1 MKKIKMVFL
10 FLLTLVVVG
19 ISSNTFAVKTALPTL
34 KDDNGCTHTVYEDDN
49 PAKYHYTY
57 CKTCGKCNK
66 RSTYHPFT
74 YSKYSSTYHKASC
87 SCGYT
92 TYKYHT
98 SSAYQINNGENVKG
112 TVYSGN
118 DDLDTY
124 HKTKCTLCSEVTG
137 VEKHTW
143 SGGNTSA
150 HKCSGCGRV
159 HSKKDDATKGLHYF
173 NIEKIRKAGEVTACV
188 VCKKYLTLTYSSDSI
203 LAELPK
209 KEEYTMIGNPN
220 PMEEMTLDKD
230 QIIEVNFMP
239 INEDGELIPLEES
252 FLKVRAYT
260 NGNYYS
266 HYSKLIG
273 EELSKITDRV
283 KYIEDSETIDYIV
296 KELSSMGAL
305 GGYNEDKKQE
315 ILDNVIQMVADDP
328 KLTHS
333 DLYAITTV
341 ASKLGDFAINA
352 INTPLLNWFEQD
364 LAIKNTWLFGG
375 TETLRHDFEGSMTSS
390 NGRKFTIYFSE
401 LPNSKYE
408 ILKSPI
414 LTHGVEFDTY
424 GYSVGGYTNLMYSTL
439 FTKGE
444 GSSDSPANILAYVSI
459 AYRDINGNVIYTK
472 GGELATPKD
481 TVISNVVYSG
491 TSAHSIKQTINA
503 EMAWTQL
510 SGYRYKGYLLKY
522 GNANSGLYSVYNR
535 PSEMKITTNS
545 SVSVTSSFSTQG
557 LRNKFSILF

>member
-1 MKKIKMVFL
+1 MKTRKIQVIFL
-10 FLLTLVVVG
+10 CVIIFLMNYN
-19 ISSNTFAVKTALPTL
+19 ISFAAKTALPTL
-34 KDDNGCTHTVYEDDN
+34 KEESGCTHTVYEDDN

-57 CKTCGKCNK
+57 CDSCGKCK
-66 RSTYHPFT
+66 SRSTSHPFT
-74 YSKYSSTYHKASC
+74 YSKYNDTYHKATC

-98 SSAYQINNGENVKG
+98 SSAYQLTDGESVNGN
-112 TVYSGN
+112 VYSGN
-118 DDLDTY
+118 DDLDNY
-124 HKTKCTLCSEVTG
+124 HKTKCTLCYQVTG

-143 SGGNTSA
+143 SGGNTTA
-150 HKCSGCGRV
+150 HKCSSCNRV
-159 HSKKDDATKGLHYF
+159 HSKKNDATKGLHYF
-173 NIEKIRKAGEVTACV
+173 NIEKIRKAGDVAACV
-188 VCKKYLTLTYSSDSI
+188 VCKKYLTLTYASDSI

-209 KEEYTMIGNPN
+209 KEEYTMIGNPT

-239 INEDGELIPLEES
+239 INEDGELIPLEEL

-273 EELSKITDRV
+273 EELSQITDRV

-296 KELSSMGAL
+296 TELSSMGAL

-315 ILDNVIQMVADDP
+315 ILDNVTQMVADDS

-341 ASKLGDFAINA
+341 VSKLGDFAINA
-352 INTPLLNWFEQD
+352 ITNPLLDWFEKD
-364 LAIKNTWLFGG
+364 LAIKNTWLSGG
-375 TETLRHDFEGSMTSS
+375 TTILRHDFEGSMTSS
-390 NGRKFTIYFSE
+390 SDRKFTIYFSE
-401 LPNSKYE
+401 LPDSKYE
-408 ILKSPI
+408 ILRSPL
-414 LTHGVEFDTY
+414 LTYGVDFNTY
-424 GYSVGGYTNLMYSTL
+424 GYSIGGYTDLMYSTL

-444 GSSDSPANILAYVSI
+444 GSSDSPSDILAYVSI
-459 AYRDINGNVIYTK
+459 AYRDTKGNIIYTK
-472 GGELATPKD
+472 AGELATPKD

-491 TSAHSIKQTINA
+491 TSARKVTQTISA
-503 EMAWTQL
+503 SMDWTQL

-522 GNANSGLYSVYNR
+522 GNTSSGLYSVYNN
-535 PSEMKITTNS
+535 PSEMNVTTNS

-557 LRNKFSILF
+557 LRNKSSILF

>member
-1 MKKIKMVFL
+1 MKKLKRLIAFL
-10 FLLTLVVVG
+10 FTMLLC
-19 ISSNTFAVKTALPTL
+19 ISFQTSFAAKTSLPIL
-34 KDDNGCTHTVYEDDN
+34 KDEDGCTHTVYEDDN

-57 CKTCGKCNK
+57 CKTCGKCNE

-74 YSKYSSTYHKASC
+74 YSKYSSTYHKATC

-98 SSAYQINNGENVKG
+98 SSAYQLKNGENVNG

-124 HKTKCTLCSEVTG
+124 HKTKCTLCSEITG

-143 SGGNTSA
+143 SGGNTTA

-159 HSKKDDATKGLHYF
+159 HSKKDDATQGLHYF
-173 NIEKIRKAGEVTACV
+173 DIEKIRKAGEVAACK
-188 VCKKYLTLTYSSDSI
+188 VCNKYLTLTYSSDSI

-209 KEEYTMIGNPN
+209 KEEYTMIGNPE
-220 PMEEMTLDKD
+220 PMEEMTLEKD

-239 INEDGELIPLEES
+239 INEDGELIPLEEL

-266 HYSKLIG
+266 HYAKLIG
-273 EELSKITDRV
+273 EELSQITDRV

-296 KELSSMGAL
+296 TELSSMGAL
-305 GGYNEDKKQE
+305 GGYNEEKKQE
-315 ILDNVIQMVADDP
+315 ILDNVTQMVADDP
-328 KLTHS
+328 NLTHA

-352 INTPLLNWFEQD
+352 INNPLLDWFEKD
-364 LAIKNTWLFGG
+364 LAIKNTWLSGG
-375 TETLRHDFEGSMTSS
+375 TTTLRHDFEGSMTSS
-390 NGRKFTIYFSE
+390 SGRKFTIYFSE
-401 LPNSKYE
+401 LPDSKYE
-408 ILKSPI
+408 ILRSPI
-414 LTHGVEFDTY
+414 LTHGIDFSTF

-439 FTKGE
+439 FTKGQ
-444 GSSDSPANILAYVSI
+444 GSSEPPANILAYVSI
-459 AYRDINGNVIYTK
+459 AYRDTQGNVIYK
-472 GGELATPKD
+472 KDGNLATPKD

-491 TSAHSIKQTINA
+491 TSAHSVTKTINA
-503 EMAWTQL
+503 SMDWTQL

-522 GNANSGLYSVYNR
+522 GNNNAGLYSVYNR
-535 PSEMKITTNS
+535 PSEMTVTTSS

-557 LRNKFSILF
+557 LRN